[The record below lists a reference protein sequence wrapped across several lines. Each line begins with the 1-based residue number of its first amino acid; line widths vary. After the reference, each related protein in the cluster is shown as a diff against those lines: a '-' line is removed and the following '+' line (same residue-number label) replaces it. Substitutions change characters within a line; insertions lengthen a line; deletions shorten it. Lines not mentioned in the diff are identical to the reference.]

1 MLKGTGTDPVPGPVL
16 GGDGTF
22 PTTRETQLPAVALGK
37 GTPSRGGW
45 QCHGSLVPGSAAPA
59 ICSGLTP
66 APTAR
71 LAPGGHARSRTP
83 RPRAPAA
90 LVRTEAGTAQAEQPA
105 GAGPRGLGRHGQ
117 DLQAGEGKGK
127 SEHDGVGGS
136 WGTSWGPDAAASCW
150 IRPSAA
156 GRVRAGEVMLS
167 CFCLLSRRC
176 CSQSSALRH
185 CLRCCRDRSAG
196 RGMGQNPQVWMLS
209 FALPST
215 RSRVPFE
222 HPTQALQQK

>member
-1 MLKGTGTDPVPGPVL
+1 MPRLPRARVCSAGHLQRSHTCAHRTLGTG
-16 GGDGTF
+16 
-22 PTTRETQLPAVALGK
+22 
-37 GTPSRGGW
+37 W
-45 QCHGSLVPGSAAPA
+45 
-59 ICSGLTP
+59 
-66 APTAR
+66 
-71 LAPGGHARSRTP
+71 ARSLQNPP
-83 RPRAPAA
+83 RPRAPGA

-117 DLQAGEGKGK
+117 GLQAGGGKGK

-167 CFCLLSRRC
+167 CFCLFSRRC
-176 CSQSSALRH
+176 CSQGSALRH

-215 RSRVPFE
+215 RNRVPFE